1 MYFLKR
7 LAFPLDLRQY
17 TDADITTFMLH
28 GLGAVFRAHGDVEQ
42 ITFHPPTA
50 LELVHDALLH
60 QHRTVEIRGHSL
72 VLSAGNELSEAG
84 KGIWRNMSI
93 TCEFDV
99 DGVVRDVGD
108 DAVEEELVV
117 AAELLLDGGCREG
130 KLRNRAKDGVVLE
143 DVLVG
148 DALRRGH
155 RPRLAI
161 SRLELLHHP
170 SIQPRRVRTTNR
182 LEHCTEHHALE
193 LITWCE

>member
-1 MYFLKR
+1 
-7 LAFPLDLRQY
+7 
-17 TDADITTFMLH
+17 
-28 GLGAVFRAHGDVEQ
+28 
-42 ITFHPPTA
+42 
-50 LELVHDALLH
+50 
-60 QHRTVEIRGHSL
+60 
-72 VLSAGNELSEAG
+72 
-84 KGIWRNMSI
+84 MSI
-93 TCEFDV
+93 TYEFDV

-161 SRLELLHHP
+161 LRLELLHHP
-170 SIQPRRVRTTNR
+170 TVQPRRVRSANR
-182 LEHCTEHHALE
+182 LEHRAEPLILE
-193 LITWCE
+193 LNI